1 MVTQPDKLTAAT
13 TEASAAAAQSRGLAP
28 AAPPRRARTVVPE
41 AGLGT
46 DYELDAAVIRA
57 AQGAP
62 YERRA
67 SDPVYRPLRIFTT
80 DPSASRAEGSVA
92 LVNVPYEA
100 LKRGP
105 RGRLFH
111 VVDFNHTLGERYRQV
126 DLDAPEI
133 LIRDGRDPSPS
144 DWYFHQQMVYAV
156 CSLVYAT
163 FRKALGRH
171 IPWGYRQNSGRR
183 TRLRI
188 RPHAFNGSNAYYD
201 EERGELCFGYY
212 RAERKVAGRNLPS
225 GFVFTC
231 LSHDIITHEVT
242 HALLHGLRANL
253 AHPSDGDVLAFHEAL
268 ADLVAIFQHFSYDT
282 VVLAAIRKSRGELAG
297 ADLLT
302 GIARQFSY
310 TTTGREQ
317 PLRSAM
323 DYSEKDGTP
332 RPYRPDAEP
341 HDLGSVLVSAV
352 FEAYVTVFRR
362 KTERYVRLAT
372 NGSGV
377 LPSGELQPDLQA
389 VLAAQASA
397 LASQFMTICVRA
409 IDYCPPTSLRFGEFL
424 RAMITADFDLVP
436 DDPWGYREAL
446 IDAFRRRSIYPDD
459 VPNLSEDA
467 LLWRPPELSVRR
479 LRELSFARLRFRGDP
494 AHAASAGELRRQACA
509 LARAVTAPELAA
521 QFGLTRL
528 DDPRLGGD
536 EVGLPTVHSIR
547 SSRRVGPDG
556 QIVFDLVAEL
566 TQRRVVRGQAGRS
579 FVFYGGSTVIINP
592 QGEIRYVISK
602 RVTNE
607 RRLRSQVEFMLGPG
621 QSYWDSAGDFLS
633 PRKQLFRFLHS

>member
-1 MVTQPDKLTAAT
+1 MVAQPDKLTATT
-13 TEASAAAAQSRGLAP
+13 TEGSAAAAQSRGLSP
-28 AAPPRRARTVVPE
+28 ASPPRPAKTADPT
-41 AGLGT
+41 AGLGI
-46 DYELDAAVIRA
+46 DYELDEAVSRA
-57 AQGAP
+57 AYGAP

-67 SDPVYRPLRIFTT
+67 NDPIYRPLKIFTT
-80 DPSASRAEGSVA
+80 DPSASRAEGPVA
-92 LVNVPYEA
+92 LVNVPYEV

-111 VVDFNHTLGERYRQV
+111 VVDFNHTLNERYRQI
-126 DLDAPEI
+126 DLDAPDI
-133 LIRDGRDPSPS
+133 LIRNGRDPSPS

-156 CSLVYAT
+156 CNLVHAA

-171 IPWGYRQNSGRR
+171 VTWAYRQNAGRR

-188 RPHAFNGSNAYYD
+188 RPHAFHGSNAYYD

-212 RAERKVAGRNLPS
+212 RAARKVAGRNLPG

-231 LSHDIITHEVT
+231 LSHDIIVHEVT
-242 HALLHGLRANL
+242 HALLDGLRAKF
-253 AHPSDGDVLAFHEAL
+253 AHPSDGDVLAFHEAF
-268 ADLVAIFQHFSYDT
+268 ADLMAIFQHFSYDT
-282 VVLAAIRKSRGELAG
+282 VVLAAIRQSRGELAG
-297 ADLLT
+297 ANLLT
-302 GIARQFSY
+302 DIARQFSY

-317 PLRSAM
+317 PLRSAV
-323 DYSEKDGTP
+323 DFSEQDGAP
-332 RPYRPDAEP
+332 RLYRPDAEP
-341 HDLGSVLVSAV
+341 HELGSVLVSAI

-372 NGSGV
+372 NASGV
-377 LPSGELQPDLQA
+377 LPAGELRPELQ
-389 VLAAQASA
+389 VILAEQASA

-409 IDYCPPTSLRFGEFL
+409 IDYCPPTALRFGEFL
-424 RAMITADFDLVP
+424 RALITADFDLVP
-436 DDPWGYREAL
+436 DDPWGYREAF
-446 IDAFRRRSIYPDD
+446 IDAFRRRGIYPDD

-467 LLWRPPELSVRR
+467 LLWQPPELSVQR

-494 AHAASAGELRRQACA
+494 AHAAGERELRRQACA
-509 LARAVTAPELAA
+509 LARAVTAPELAS
-521 QFGLTRL
+521 QFGLTRA

-556 QIVFDLVAEL
+556 QVVFDLVAEL
-566 TQRRVVRGQAGRS
+566 TQRRVVRGQAGFS

-607 RRLRSQVEFMLGPG
+607 RRIRSQTEFMLGTGRP
-621 QSYWDSAGDFLS
+621 YWDSTGEFLS
-633 PRKQLFRFLHS
+633 PRKQLFRFLHG